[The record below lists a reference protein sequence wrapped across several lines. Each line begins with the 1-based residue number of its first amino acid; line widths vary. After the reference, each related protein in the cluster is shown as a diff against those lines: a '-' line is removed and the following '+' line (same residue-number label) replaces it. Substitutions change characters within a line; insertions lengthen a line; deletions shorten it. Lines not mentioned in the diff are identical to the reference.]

1 MHSNFDTP
9 IKLTD
14 GVAEA
19 CGELEWN
26 GEIGV
31 SVVVTLVQRGQ
42 AVGTASRA
50 SFDPPADEWMV
61 EVEASGPNQFTE
73 GPAHAIGVLSA
84 VDGHG
89 VSVFHWSQDV
99 QLGPAPE

>member
-1 MHSNFDTP
+1 MRSNFDTP
-9 IKLTD
+9 MKLTG

-19 CGELEWN
+19 CGELDWN
-26 GEIGV
+26 GETGV
-31 SVVVTLVQRGQ
+31 SVLVTLLQRGQ

-50 SFDPPADEWMV
+50 SFEPSDDEWMV
-61 EVEASGPNQFTE
+61 EVEASGPNQFTD

-84 VDGHG
+84 VEGHG

-99 QLGPAPE
+99 HLGQP